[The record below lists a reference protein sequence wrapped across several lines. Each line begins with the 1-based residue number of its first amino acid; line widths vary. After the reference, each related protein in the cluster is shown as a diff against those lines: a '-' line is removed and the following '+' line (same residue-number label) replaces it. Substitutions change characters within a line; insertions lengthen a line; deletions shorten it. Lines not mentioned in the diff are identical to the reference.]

1 VVSPKERETR
11 EWWVINDGT
20 VVRALGYSCAPDHP
34 ECWWFPQF
42 GSSMTEGYHV
52 FSERG
57 NAVQR
62 ALADLLT
69 TQRIVNAKIKAL
81 EQS

>member
-1 VVSPKERETR
+1 
-11 EWWVINDGT
+11 
-20 VVRALGYSCAPDHP
+20 
-34 ECWWFPQF
+34 
-42 GSSMTEGYHV
+42 MTEGYHV